1 MIRLTKREKYLLIL
15 TSILRMLNAAVL
27 ILSTTSVAKVMECVE
42 IGASD
47 QLLKNILFVI
57 LILVLEKI
65 TDLGMT
71 AANLCYVSAGDLNIK
86 RNLLKNILWRPL
98 RLFRKKDDA
107 YYINLL
113 TTDVG
118 MYRDS
123 CLESYPWICYFVVY
137 FIFSIIMLGRLSP
150 LLAASTLI
158 LSVIPFVADKLIAG
172 VVEKYKNRYSKASE
186 GSMNALKEMVEGYE
200 AIRTGNGRA
209 AFLERSYNKLANT
222 RYAAAKMLFVNALS
236 REALYTSSSI
246 LRLVTLIIGA
256 VLVLKGQMRAAM
268 LYAAMNYA
276 AAVSNSFSNF
286 AYYKMAIRS
295 TKQVAQRLKEE
306 CEQPCEEVTEER
318 SKIVPKLEYES
329 VSFSFENRKLYE
341 DFSCKFEAGKCY
353 AIIGES
359 GSGKST
365 LTKLFLKYYDDY
377 TGTIRLN
384 GKDIRE
390 ISEEDIYEQVGI
402 IDQSPWIFNASLY
415 ENITMC
421 TGIPKEDTKEY
432 QQLLEALNL
441 TELSKRVGDKPL
453 GDFGDHISGGERQRI
468 NLARAL
474 KNQVKLMIFDEP
486 TTGLDP
492 ENIKIVND
500 FIFNRKDVTRI
511 VISHDW
517 SEEYWQ
523 KFDGVIKI
531 KTEN

>member
-209 AFLERSYNKLANT
+209 AFLERSYN
-222 RYAAAKMLFVNALS
+222 
-236 REALYTSSSI
+236 I
-246 LRLVTLIIGA
+246 
-256 VLVLKGQMRAAM
+256 
-268 LYAAMNYA
+268 
-276 AAVSNSFSNF
+276 
-286 AYYKMAIRS
+286 
-295 TKQVAQRLKEE
+295 
-306 CEQPCEEVTEER
+306 
-318 SKIVPKLEYES
+318 
-329 VSFSFENRKLYE
+329 
-341 DFSCKFEAGKCY
+341 
-353 AIIGES
+353 
-359 GSGKST
+359 
-365 LTKLFLKYYDDY
+365 
-377 TGTIRLN
+377 
-384 GKDIRE
+384 
-390 ISEEDIYEQVGI
+390 
-402 IDQSPWIFNASLY
+402 
-415 ENITMC
+415 
-421 TGIPKEDTKEY
+421 
-432 QQLLEALNL
+432 
-441 TELSKRVGDKPL
+441 
-453 GDFGDHISGGERQRI
+453 
-468 NLARAL
+468 
-474 KNQVKLMIFDEP
+474 
-486 TTGLDP
+486 
-492 ENIKIVND
+492 
-500 FIFNRKDVTRI
+500 
-511 VISHDW
+511 
-517 SEEYWQ
+517 
-523 KFDGVIKI
+523 
-531 KTEN
+531 